1 MMSCINVPV
10 SVLISYL
17 EKDHSMIETRR
28 LKNVVIFVQTILSF
42 VLSRNIINIYND
54 IARKY
59 ENVTVKDFRKYEKL
73 EYKKNKLKLDIDFL
87 NNCKQLGVYPK
98 FLIFKLLN
106 VSNKDA
112 LSVHKRLLRSAIN
125 KRNKE
130 LQHLSKELS
139 LSVNILST
147 QLSTID
153 FYILTNSITSYNKKS
168 LQKSLYTQQK
178 KLCSLTKDCNLTIF
192 TANETITNLTQYE
205 LSQEESDLLKTGLYF
220 SIQPDKIRKSE
231 IFTTFEKI
239 HRSFLNNLKSE
250 ETKSQI
256 KVHLSYLANSYFY
269 NDKPSPRILRQHRVL
284 RNLRKNKDI
293 VITKP
298 DQGNGVVI
306 LDRKL
311 YNNAIEEI
319 ISDSSKFEK
328 LNEDPTLK
336 REASLQQFLRK
347 LKQINFFNEIE
358 YDKLYPSGSAPA
370 RIYGTPKMHKF
381 SSSDSF
387 PKLLPIVSSIGTF
400 NYNLARFLC
409 DLLSP
414 LVPNDYSCKDTFS
427 FVSQIKDANLSK
439 TFLVSYDVTS
449 LFTNIPLQ
457 ETIDIAINLLFN
469 HNPNLNITRKELKKL
484 FLFATSK
491 THFIFNS
498 KFYNQIDGVA
508 MGSPLAPVLANI
520 FMGFHESKWLNEY
533 NLNKPKFYLRYVDDI
548 LAAFDY
554 EHDSLNF
561 LNSRHPNIKF
571 TREKQNNHSIAF
583 LDVFISG
590 INN

>member
-1 MMSCINVPV
+1 MKTIHEREMQKTTKEKQTKAERSNGNR
-10 SVLISYL
+10 SYS
-17 EKDHSMIETRR
+17 ER
-28 LKNVVIFVQTILSF
+28 
-42 VLSRNIINIYND
+42 
-54 IARKY
+54 
-59 ENVTVKDFRKYEKL
+59 VK
-73 EYKKNKLKLDIDFL
+73 
-87 NNCKQLGVYPK
+87 
-98 FLIFKLLN
+98 
-106 VSNKDA
+106 A
-112 LSVHKRLLRSAIN
+112 
-125 KRNKE
+125 
-130 LQHLSKELS
+130 
-139 LSVNILST
+139 
-147 QLSTID
+147 
-153 FYILTNSITSYNKKS
+153 
-168 LQKSLYTQQK
+168 
-178 KLCSLTKDCNLTIF
+178 
-192 TANETITNLTQYE
+192 
-205 LSQEESDLLKTGLYF
+205 GLYF

-256 KVHLSYLANSYFY
+256 KAHLSYLANSYFY
-269 NDKPSPRILRQHRVL
+269 NYKPSPRILRQHRVL

-298 DQGNGVVI
+298 DKGNGVVI

-336 REASLQQFLRK
+336 REASLQRFSRK
-347 LKQINFFNEIE
+347 LKQKNFLNKIE

-381 SSSDSF
+381 YSSDSF
-387 PKLLPIVSSIGTF
+387 PKLRPIVSSIGTF

-414 LVPNDYSCKDTFS
+414 LVPNDHSCKDTFS
-427 FVSQIKDANLSK
+427 FVSQIKNANLSK
-439 TFLVSYDVTS
+439 KFLVSYDVTS

-457 ETIDIAINLLFN
+457 ETIDIAITLIFN

-548 LAAFDY
+548 LAAFDN
-554 EHDSLNF
+554 ERDSLNF
-561 LNSRHPNIKF
+561 LDFLNNRHLNIKF
-571 TREKQNNHSIAF
+571 TIEK
-583 LDVFISG
+583 
-590 INN
+590 